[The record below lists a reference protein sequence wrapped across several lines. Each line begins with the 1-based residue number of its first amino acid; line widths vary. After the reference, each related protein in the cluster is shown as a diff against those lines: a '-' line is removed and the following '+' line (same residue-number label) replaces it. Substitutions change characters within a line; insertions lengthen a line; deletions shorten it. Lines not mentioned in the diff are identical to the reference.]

1 MYYKISIN
9 IYQEK
14 RHYGSRG
21 IKPSKNQTTA
31 SSKFK
36 QLIGRKN
43 AISEA
48 SPHQYGGNNIL
59 KTDVASFEIDPTNVE
74 QLERALN
81 IVDVYTGRFE
91 ALQSADVTS
100 KKHEYTKYKR
110 ELIESYN
117 HTYGEVL
124 SEQITDKLLEELHTK
139 SFKYVQC
146 QMTITI
152 ISDVEFE
159 GSRLTPEG
167 EYKRVLRTKRIY
179 RLGHSL
185 LKSDEIEAVKSENN
199 FVVPVTRSL
208 RRKSMIVRNGDKI
221 TLRID
226 FGDLMDSDYGDE
238 YGY

>member
-21 IKPSKNQTTA
+21 TKPTKNQTTA

-36 QLIGRKN
+36 QLLGRKG

-48 SPHQYGGNNIL
+48 PSNQYGGNNII
-59 KTDVASFEIDPTNVE
+59 KTNIAEFVIDPTDIGQVE
-74 QLERALN
+74 NALN
-81 IVDVYTGRFE
+81 TVDVYTGRFE
-91 ALQSADVTS
+91 SLPSADVTS
-100 KKHEYTKYKR
+100 MKHEYSRYKHD
-110 ELIESYN
+110 LIESYN
-117 HTYGEVL
+117 KRYGEVL
-124 SEQITDKLLEELHTK
+124 SEQVTDKLLNELHTK
-139 SFKYVQC
+139 SFKFVQC

-152 ISDVEFE
+152 TSDVEFE

-179 RLGHSL
+179 RLNHVL
-185 LKSDEIEAVKSENN
+185 LKDKEIEAVKSKDN

-208 RRKSMIVRNGDKI
+208 RRKSMIVRNGNKI